1 MFEILVGIENFMK
14 ELVDWSNF
22 SSSVEQIVIFEEC
35 EINIELNFSKEL
47 PLFFRLVDAT
57 V

>member
-1 MFEILVGIENFMK
+1 MFEILVGIVNFMG

-22 SSSVEQIVIFEEC
+22 SSLIEQIVIFKEC
-35 EINIELNFSKEL
+35 EINIELNFFKEL
-47 PLFFRLVDAT
+47 PSFFRLVDTA

>member
-1 MFEILVGIENFMK
+1 MFEILVGIVNFME

-22 SSSVEQIVIFEEC
+22 SSLVEQIVIFKEC
-35 EINIELNFSKEL
+35 EINIELNFFKEL
-47 PLFFRLVDAT
+47 PSFFRLVDTA